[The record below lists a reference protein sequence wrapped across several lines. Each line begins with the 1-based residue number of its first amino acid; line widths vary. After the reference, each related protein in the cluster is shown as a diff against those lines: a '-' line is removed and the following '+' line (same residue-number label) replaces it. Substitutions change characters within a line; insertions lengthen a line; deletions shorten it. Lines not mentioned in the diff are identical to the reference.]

1 MLGQVLAKIAVQI
14 ELDVGSAYCFTDFY
28 LQTSEPRCCCVTRL
42 EARRCVVKKSDLYLM
57 AIAPDLCTSREVI
70 MRVLK
75 RLEKEKKV
83 PQTDA
88 GIEIL

>member
-1 MLGQVLAKIAVQI
+1 
-14 ELDVGSAYCFTDFY
+14 
-28 LQTSEPRCCCVTRL
+28 
-42 EARRCVVKKSDLYLM
+42 M